1 MPETPHVVA
10 VCGSR
15 RAGSYTRAGLR
26 YALAGA
32 AAAGAETELL
42 DLGDPELEFP
52 LFHPDRD
59 AATAGDVAD
68 GLQLVRRA
76 DGLLL
81 GSPVYHGSYSSA
93 FRSFHDWC
101 SFDEYE
107 DTAVGLLATAGG
119 GSYAS
124 TLDHMRSTVRGVHG
138 WVVPHQVGIRNAASR
153 FESRPTDATDAT
165 DATDDGND
173 ATTSAD
179 GDHLS
184 PADAAY
190 VFTDDSLRDRTLKL
204 GREVTT
210 AARRL
215 SD

>member
-1 MPETPHVVA
+1 MSETPYVVA

-32 AAAGAETELL
+32 AGAGAEAELL

-59 AATAGDVAD
+59 AETAGDVAD
-68 GLQLVRRA
+68 ALERVRRA
-76 DGLLL
+76 DGVVL

-138 WVVPHQVGIRNAASR
+138 WVVPHQVGIRNASAR
-153 FESRPTDATDAT
+153 FDSPPS
-165 DATDDGND
+165 DDSTV
-173 ATTSAD
+173 AAETAD
-179 GDHLS
+179 GPNL
-184 PADAAY
+184 PPTGADY
-190 VFTDDSLRDRTLKL
+190 LLTDESLRDRTVEL

-215 SD
+215 SE

>member
-1 MPETPHVVA
+1 MTETPRVVA

-15 RAGSYTRAGLR
+15 RAGSYTQAGLR

-59 AATAGDVAD
+59 AETAGDVAD
-68 GLQLVRRA
+68 GLRRVRRA

-138 WVVPHQVGIRNAASR
+138 WVVPHQVGIRNASSR
-153 FESRPTDATDAT
+153 FESRPS
-165 DATDDGND
+165 DDGD
-173 ATTSAD
+173 ATTAADVD
-179 GDHLS
+179 GDIPLP
-184 PADAAY
+184 PADTAY
-190 VFTDDSLRDRTLKL
+190 VFTDESLRDRTLEL
-204 GREVTT
+204 GREVT
-210 AARRL
+210 AAAERL
-215 SD
+215 SE

>member
-15 RAGSYTRAGLR
+15 RTGSYTRAGLR
-26 YALAGA
+26 YALSGA

-59 AATAGDVAD
+59 AEAAGDVAD

-153 FESRPTDATDAT
+153 FASRP
-165 DATDDGND
+165 TDDGND
-173 ATTSAD
+173 TTTSAD
-179 GDHLS
+179 GDHLP
-184 PADAAY
+184 PADTTY
-190 VFTDDSLRDRTLKL
+190 VFTADSLRDRTLKL